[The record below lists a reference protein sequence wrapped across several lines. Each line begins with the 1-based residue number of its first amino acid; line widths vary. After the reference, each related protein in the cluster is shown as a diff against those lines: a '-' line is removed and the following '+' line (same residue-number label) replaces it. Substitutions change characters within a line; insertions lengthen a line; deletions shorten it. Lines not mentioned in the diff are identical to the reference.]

1 MGISKFSRVTK
12 NLPNRAKNL
21 SESGCL
27 EIFAAAIFY
36 IGKGTRTRPYAHFK
50 EAITKKAVSCQ
61 VFFVS
66 MHAIDIRLTTNR
78 LGGHAELIYFT
89 SSQDI
94 IKNPNKNSRLPGI
107 QIA

>member
-61 VFFVS
+61 VFFVC
-66 MHAIDIRLTTNR
+66 MHAIDIRL
-78 LGGHAELIYFT
+78 LIYFT

-94 IKNPNKNSRLPGI
+94 IKKPNKNSRLPGI
-107 QIA
+107 QIAWVWM